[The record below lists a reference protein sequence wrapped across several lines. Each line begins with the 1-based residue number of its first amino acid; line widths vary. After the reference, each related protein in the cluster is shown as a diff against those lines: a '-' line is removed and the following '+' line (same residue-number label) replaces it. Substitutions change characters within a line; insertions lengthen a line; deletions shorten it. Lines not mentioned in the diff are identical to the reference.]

1 MYRPHLPSEKIGE
14 GAPSPI
20 IPEESRGGG
29 GGGGGGGVGE
39 GLYTGYYRQEVKKIA
54 PPKIKHMQTI
64 SS

>member
-29 GGGGGGGVGE
+29 GEGE